1 MAARAGTASLTLV
14 RGGLTAFTRNGSLAS
29 LGGQKWPAFRRNGRP
44 RGKGLAHAREGPRSR
59 CSRRHSSCSRVGR
72 AQRAIRSGERVRAA
86 RPGEQSKP
94 ATPRERSER
103 AVPRR
108 SRAVRNGRPRGNGL
122 AHAREG
128 RAHCVH
134 PERISRVAR
143 RRQLP
148 LGLMSPWKRLTATAV
163 RAPRSRRASSHPF
176 RRAATSRHE
185 PPFPRERRERGR
197 SA

>member
-29 LGGQKWPAFRRNGRP
+29 LGGKSGPPFGGMAALAGRASLTLV
-44 RGKGLAHAREGPRSR
+44 KGRVHVAHAGRAPAL
-59 CSRRHSSCSRVGR
+59 GR

-108 SRAVRNGRPRGNGL
+108 SRAVRNGRPRGNGF

-128 RAHCVH
+128 PR
-134 PERISRVAR
+134 SRCSR
-143 RRQLP
+143 RHSSL
-148 LGLMSPWKRLTATAV
+148 L
-163 RAPRSRRASSHPF
+163 SRRASAARDPF
-176 RRAATSRHE
+176 RRAGASR
-185 PPFPRERRERGR
+185 PSRASAASAAVPRERSERARSAAKPRRSKRPPARERLR
-197 SA
+197 SRS

>member
-29 LGGQKWPAFRRNGRP
+29 LGGKSGPPFGGMAALAGRASLTLV
-44 RGKGLAHAREGPRSR
+44 KGRVHVAHAGRAPAL
-59 CSRRHSSCSRVGR
+59 GR